1 MSTSTSTS
9 GSSHSPPASDS
20 SSDGSTGS
28 PLLDTTSG
36 SDDGGASPGGPGGP
50 GGGSGGG
57 SDGGSGGSPDGSS
70 TGEGIDRK
78 IEKKTFTPK
87 RIAIG
92 TVVLLAVVA
101 LGYAVWSTATG
112 GQALNVDRAKLTVS
126 TVERGPF
133 QEFISQS
140 GNVLP
145 QRTVFLDAVEGGRIE
160 EIYVREGA
168 MVDDG
173 ERILR
178 LSNNDLR
185 LRVLNSEASIAEQRS
200 QMERLKLQMEQ
211 QALSLQQQI
220 ANMEYQIQRLQ
231 RQHDRQER
239 LYEKNLISKEDYLD
253 TRDELEYQK
262 RRLRLTRS
270 AYVQDSLAQESRL
283 QSMEQTEQRL
293 RRNYDVLR
301 ESLDNL
307 TVRAPIAG
315 QLTALDA
322 EIGEIISSGTRLGQV
337 DKVDTFKIRA
347 QVDEFYIER
356 VRRGQT
362 ATTQPIGGETYE
374 LTVSRVYPE
383 VENGRFEVDL
393 TFVGDQPND
402 LRRGQSVRLR
412 LELGSPEEAV
422 LLARGG
428 FYQSTGGN
436 WAYVL
441 TEDGEAA
448 VRRPI
453 RLGRQNPNHF
463 EVLRG
468 LEPGDKVV
476 TSSYDTFG
484 DADRLVLE

>member
-1 MSTSTSTS
+1 MSPSPSPS

-28 PLLDTTSG
+28 PLLDATAG
-36 SDDGGASPGGPGGP
+36 DDGGSPGGPGGP
-50 GGGSGGG
+50 GGASGGG
-57 SDGGSGGSPDGSS
+57 SPGGPDDAPDGSS
-70 TGEGIDRK
+70 TGEGIDRR

-87 RIAIG
+87 RIAVG
-92 TVVLLAVVA
+92 TVALLAVAA

-133 QEFISQS
+133 QEFISQN

-220 ANMEYQIQRLQ
+220 ANMEYQIRRLQ
-231 RQHDRQER
+231 RQHNRQER
-239 LYEKNLISKEDYLD
+239 LYEKNLISEENYLD
-253 TRDELEYQK
+253 TRDELEYQR

-301 ESLDNL
+301 ESLENL

-362 ATTQPIGGETYE
+362 ATTQPIGGDTYE

-393 TFVGDQPND
+393 TFVGDQPDD

-441 TEDGEAA
+441 TEGGEAA

-468 LEPGDKVV
+468 LAPGDKVV
-476 TSSYDTFG
+476 TSNYDTFG